1 MTDLDESPTVGQ
13 AGFVQAGFELN
24 VVDTGRV
31 PARGRRDRSRGTGM
45 SKILQIWSLSK
56 TFPGQLALNDA
67 TFDVEEGEVHAL
79 VGQNGSGK
87 STLIKVLA
95 GFHDPDP
102 GHHVT
107 IRDDL
112 FAMGSTQAAHE
123 AGIRF
128 VHQDLGLVEAVS
140 AVENLALGFG
150 YRTGFARRIKWRE
163 ETARAKQA
171 LLDLGFDINVRV
183 PVAMLSG
190 AERTGVA
197 IARAL
202 QDSEHNISILIL
214 DEPTASLPG
223 ADVDRLFEAVRRLKA
238 RGISVV
244 FVSHHLEEVFEI
256 ADRVTVLRD
265 ARVVATR
272 NTSEL
277 DMSALIELI
286 VGHKVTA
293 ASVDR
298 TIDASSPPRLAVSG
312 LTGLGL
318 NDVSFE
324 VRPGEVLGV
333 AGLTGSGRDTLIPSL
348 SGAIDRFG
356 DVIIDGVSLP
366 PGDPGV
372 SIASGLAFVPA
383 DRLRN
388 GIISMM
394 SVRSN
399 TTIADV
405 KRNKTG
411 LRLNH
416 KKEKA
421 EANEWIRSLSVVT
434 TGSEAP
440 VSTLSGGNQQKVM
453 MSRSFRL
460 NPKVLLLDEPTQ
472 GVDIGAKEEIHTYV
486 DSAAASGS
494 AVVVASTDSA
504 ELARLCDRVI
514 VMHRGAI
521 VDIVLRN
528 GGSGAGSMAERIDQ
542 VLLAGSSLVA
552 HK

>member
-1 MTDLDESPTVGQ
+1 M
-13 AGFVQAGFELN
+13 A
-24 VVDTGRV
+24 
-31 PARGRRDRSRGTGM
+31 
-45 SKILQIWSLSK
+45 KILHIWSLSK
-56 TFPGQLALNDA
+56 TFPGQIALQDA

-95 GFHDPDP
+95 GFHQPDP
-102 GHHVT
+102 GHNVT
-107 IRDDL
+107 MNDEVFDI
-112 FAMGSTQAAHE
+112 GSVESAHA

-140 AVENLALGFG
+140 TVENLALGFG
-150 YRTGFARRIKWRE
+150 YRTGFAKRINWKA

-171 LLDLGFDINVRV
+171 LLDLGFDIDVRV
-183 PVAMLSG
+183 PVAMLGG
-190 AERTGVA
+190 AARTGVA

-202 QDSEHNISILIL
+202 QESEHNISILIL

-223 ADVDRLFEAVRRLKA
+223 ADVDRLFDAVRRLKA
-238 RGISVV
+238 RGIAVV

-265 ARVVATR
+265 AKVIATVP
-272 NTSEL
+272 TSEL
-277 DMSALIELI
+277 DMTSLIELI

-293 ASVDR
+293 ASINR
-298 TIDASSPPRLAVSG
+298 TIDQTLAPRLNVQNLFGPAMNNVSI
-312 LTGLGL
+312 
-318 NDVSFE
+318 E

-333 AGLTGSGRDTLIPSL
+333 AGLTGSGRDTLIPLL
-348 SGAIDRFG
+348 SGAMDRIG
-356 DVIIDGVSLP
+356 DVAIDGVPIVAGSP
-366 PGDPGV
+366 
-372 SIASGLAFVPA
+372 SAAIAAGLAFVPA

-399 TTIADV
+399 TTLANV
-405 KRNKTG
+405 RRNTTAR
-411 LRLNH
+411 RLDH

-421 EANEWIRSLSVVT
+421 EVQDWIQRLSVVT

-440 VSTLSGGNQQKVM
+440 ISTLSGGNQQKVM

-460 NPKVLLLDEPTQ
+460 DPKVLLLDEPTQ
-472 GVDIGAKEEIHTYV
+472 GVDIGAKEEIHSFV
-486 DSAAASGS
+486 DSAAATGS
-494 AVVVASTDSA
+494 AVVVASTDSG

-514 VMHRGAI
+514 VMYRGEI
-521 VDIVLRN
+521 VDTIVR
-528 GGSGAGSMAERIDQ
+528 GEGSMVEKIDQ
-542 VLLAGSSLVA
+542 VLLAGSSLA